1 MKYQI
6 KSKREY
12 HQTMI
17 QVYDLMNKGEH
28 SLSED
33 ELSKLSVMAEV
44 AEKYENEVL
53 GLGVLK
59 TPKTIPEMV
68 ELKMFEQKISQTT
81 LAEKLGFSPSKVSE
95 ILSGKRKPDVP
106 FLKGIYEQLQID
118 ADFLLKHV
126 WMLFYEID

>member
-6 KSKREY
+6 KSKKEY
-12 HQTMI
+12 HQTMVE
-17 QVYDLMNKGEH
+17 VYDLMNKGEH
-28 SLSED
+28 NLSEC
-33 ELSKLSVMAEV
+33 EMNRLSVLAEE
-44 AEKYENEVL
+44 AERYEDEVL
-53 GLGVLK
+53 QLRPLQQ
-59 TPKTIPEMV
+59 PKTIQEMV

-118 ADFLLKHV
+118 ADFILKHA
-126 WMLFYEID
+126 

>member
-6 KSKREY
+6 KSKKEY
-12 HQTMI
+12 HQTMVE
-17 QVYDLMNKGEH
+17 VYDLMNKGEH
-28 SLSED
+28 NLSEC
-33 ELSKLSVMAEV
+33 EMNRLSVLAEE
-44 AEKYENEVL
+44 AERYEDEVL
-53 GLGVLK
+53 QLRPLQQ
-59 TPKTIPEMV
+59 PKTIQEMV
-68 ELKMFEQKISQTT
+68 ELKMFEQKISQST

-126 WMLFYEID
+126 

>member
-1 MKYQI
+1 MKHEI
-6 KSKREY
+6 KSKKEY
-12 HQTMI
+12 HQTMVE
-17 QVYDLMNKGEH
+17 VYDLMNKGEDN
-28 SLSED
+28 LSEC
-33 ELSKLSVMAEV
+33 EMNRLSVLAEE
-44 AEKYENEVL
+44 AERYEDEVL
-53 GLGVLK
+53 QLRPLQQ
-59 TPKTIPEMV
+59 PKTIQEMV

-126 WMLFYEID
+126 

>member
-6 KSKREY
+6 KSKKEY
-12 HQTMI
+12 HQTMV
-17 QVYDLMNKGEH
+17 QVYNLMNRGEH
-28 SLSED
+28 LLSEE
-33 ELSKLSVMAEV
+33 ELSKLSVMAEA

-53 GLGVLK
+53 GFGVLK

-95 ILSGKRKPDVP
+95 ILSGKRKPDVS
-106 FLKGIYEQLQID
+106 FLKGIHNLLHID
-118 ADFLLKHV
+118 ADFLLNHA
-126 WMLFYEID
+126 

>member
-6 KSKREY
+6 KSKKEY
-12 HQTMI
+12 HQTMV
-17 QVYDLMNKGEH
+17 QVYNLMNRGEH
-28 SLSED
+28 SLSEE
-33 ELSKLSVMAEV
+33 ELSKLSVMAEA

-53 GLGVLK
+53 GFGVLK

-95 ILSGKRKPDVP
+95 ILSGKRKPDVS
-106 FLKGIYEQLQID
+106 FLKGIHNLLHID
-118 ADFLLKHV
+118 ADFLLNHA
-126 WMLFYEID
+126 

>member
-12 HQTMI
+12 HQTMV

-28 SLSED
+28 TLSED
-33 ELSKLSVMAEV
+33 QLSKLSVMAEA

-106 FLKGIYEQLQID
+106 FLKGIYEKLQID

-126 WMLFYEID
+126 

>member
-6 KSKREY
+6 KSKKEY
-12 HQTMI
+12 HQTMV
-17 QVYDLMNKGEH
+17 QVYNLMNRGEH
-28 SLSED
+28 SLSEE
-33 ELSKLSVMAEV
+33 ELSKLSVMAEA

-53 GLGVLK
+53 GVGVLK

-95 ILSGKRKPDVP
+95 ILSGKRKPDVS
-106 FLKGIYEQLQID
+106 FLKGIHNLLHID
-118 ADFLLKHV
+118 ADFLLNHA
-126 WMLFYEID
+126 

>member
-1 MKYQI
+1 MKYKI
-6 KSKREY
+6 NSKKEY
-12 HQTMI
+12 HQTMVD
-17 QVYDLMNKGEH
+17 VYDLMNKGEQM
-28 SLSED
+28 LSTA
-33 ELSKLSVMAEV
+33 ELNKLSMMAEA

-53 GLGVLK
+53 LLK
-59 TPKTIPEMV
+59 PQRQPQSIPEMV
-68 ELKMFEQKISQTT
+68 ELKMFEQKITQST

-126 WMLFYEID
+126 

>member
-6 KSKREY
+6 KSKKEY
-12 HQTMI
+12 HQTMV
-17 QVYDLMNKGEH
+17 QVYDLMNKGEL

-33 ELSKLSVMAEV
+33 ELSKLSVMAEA

-68 ELKMFEQKISQTT
+68 ELKMFEQKISQST

-126 WMLFYEID
+126 

>member
-6 KSKREY
+6 KSKKEY
-12 HQTMI
+12 HQTMVE
-17 QVYDLMNKGEH
+17 VYDLMNKSEH
-28 SLSED
+28 NLSEC
-33 ELSKLSVMAEV
+33 EMNRLSVLAEE
-44 AEKYENEVL
+44 AERYEDEVL
-53 GLGVLK
+53 QLRPLQQ
-59 TPKTIPEMV
+59 PKTIQEMV

-126 WMLFYEID
+126 

>member
-6 KSKREY
+6 KSKKEY
-12 HQTMI
+12 HQTMV
-17 QVYDLMNKGEH
+17 QVYDLMNKGEL

-33 ELSKLSVMAEV
+33 ELSKLSVMAEA

-53 GLGVLK
+53 GFGVLK

-68 ELKMFEQKISQTT
+68 ELKMFEQKISQST

-126 WMLFYEID
+126 

>member
-1 MKYQI
+1 MKYKI
-6 KSKREY
+6 NSKKEY

-126 WMLFYEID
+126 

>member
-6 KSKREY
+6 KSKKDY
-12 HQTMI
+12 HQTMV
-17 QVYDLMNKGEH
+17 QVYDLMNRGEH

-33 ELSKLSVMAEV
+33 ELSKLSVMAEA

-59 TPKTIPEMV
+59 RPKTIPEMV

-81 LAEKLGFSPSKVSE
+81 LAEKLGFSASKVSE
-95 ILSGKRKPDVP
+95 ILSGKRKPDVS
-106 FLKGIYEQLQID
+106 FLKGIHKLFHID
-118 ADFLLKHV
+118 ADFLLTHA
-126 WMLFYEID
+126 

>member
-12 HQTMI
+12 HQTMV

-33 ELSKLSVMAEV
+33 ELSKLSVMAEA

-68 ELKMFEQKISQTT
+68 ELKMFEQKISQST

-118 ADFLLKHV
+118 ADFILKHA
-126 WMLFYEID
+126 

>member
-1 MKYQI
+1 MKYLI
-6 KSKREY
+6 KSKKEY
-12 HQTMI
+12 HQTLVM
-17 QVYDLMNKGEH
+17 VYDLMNEGVH

-33 ELSKLSVMAEV
+33 ELSKLSVMAEA

-53 GLGVLK
+53 GFGLLK

-95 ILSGKRKPDVP
+95 ILSGKREPDVS
-106 FLKGIYEQLQID
+106 FLKGIHKLLNID
-118 ADFLLKHV
+118 AEFLLTH
-126 WMLFYEID
+126 L